1 MNFKTLLPVTLI
13 SGFLGSGKTTLL
25 NHLLQARQGLR
36 VAVIVNDMSEINI
49 DAQLVSKESALSRTE
64 ERLVE
69 LTNGCICCTLREDL
83 LEEVAQLA
91 RQGRFDY
98 LLIESTGISEPLPAA
113 MTFAMEGET
122 GLSLRELARLDTTV
136 TVVDASSFLAQVQ
149 GAEGLDELGLAS
161 GDDDDRTLADLLI
174 EQVEFADVIV
184 INKAD
189 LISES
194 GMESLSALLRR
205 LNPRAKCLRARFG
218 EIAPDEVL
226 GTGLFDLEAA
236 ESSAGWIQ
244 ELETEHVPESEEYG
258 ISSFV
263 YRARRPF
270 HPARLWKAL
279 QRSWPGVLRAKGFVW
294 LASRPSVMAIWS
306 QAGESLALEPGGLWW
321 ADSGQGWPEDPQDK
335 DYLESKW
342 EEPWGDRRQELVL
355 IGQALD
361 RDQLTRWLDD
371 CLLRDKEMAR
381 GRQSWLKLS
390 DPWPHWDLSLEP
402 VG

>member
-1 MNFKTLLPVTLI
+1 MKQAPLLPVTLL

-25 NHLLQARQGLR
+25 NHLLRARDGMK

-49 DAQLVSKESALSRTE
+49 DAQLVAMGPALSRTE

-69 LTNGCICCTLREDL
+69 LSNGCICCTLREDL
-83 LEEVAQLA
+83 LEEVARLA
-91 RQGRFDY
+91 KEGRFDY

-136 TVVDASSFLAQVQ
+136 TVVDASTYLVQVQ
-149 GAEGLDELGLAS
+149 GIEDLVELGLAS
-161 GDDDDRTLADLLI
+161 DENDDRTLADLLI

-184 INKAD
+184 VNKAD
-189 LISES
+189 LVTEEQI
-194 GMESLSALLRR
+194 GRLLSFLRR
-205 LNPRAKCLRARFG
+205 LNPRANCLLARFG
-218 EIAPDEVL
+218 QVDPAEVL

-236 ESSAGWIQ
+236 EGSAGWIQ
-244 ELETEHVPESEEYG
+244 ELQAEHVPETEEYG

-270 HPARLWKAL
+270 HPARLWKTL

-294 LASRPSVMAIWS
+294 LASRPEVMAIWS
-306 QAGESLALEPGGLWW
+306 QAGDNLTLEPGGLWW
-321 ADSGQGWPEDPQDK
+321 ADSRQGEVWPDDPQDK
-335 DYLESKW
+335 DYLESRW

-355 IGQALD
+355 IGQDLD
-361 RDQLTRWLDD
+361 RARMTKWLDD

-381 GRQSWLKLS
+381 GKPSWLKLA
-390 DPWPHWDLSLEP
+390 DPWPKWQVEL
-402 VG
+402 V